1 MNPVDAPA
9 EDAVAD
15 AVDEVAL
22 RILDATYAVLSANV
36 GRRTTMNQIAD
47 QAGLGVAT
55 VYRRF
60 PQKPQL
66 MRALLLR
73 EGARL
78 TEVVGE
84 AMTREATVE
93 MQAAA
98 GFSAFA
104 HAIAEHPF
112 LVRLIHGDSDGWVL
126 GGGDLAD
133 QLMAMARDYIA
144 AWIRDLQ
151 EQGRYLGVDA
161 EIVAEIEARLA
172 LSLIVAPDGKIPMH
186 DEQASRAFALTY
198 LVPLLG
204 RE

>member
-1 MNPVDAPA
+1 MSPVDAPA
-9 EDAVAD
+9 EETG

-22 RILDATYAVLSANV
+22 RILDATYAVLSANT

-66 MRALLLR
+66 LRALLLR

-78 TEVVGE
+78 TAVVGE
-84 AMTREATVE
+84 AMARETTVE

-133 QLMAMARDYIA
+133 QLMGMARDYIA
-144 AWIRDLQ
+144 TWIRELQ
-151 EQGRYLGVDA
+151 AQGRHLGVDA

-198 LVPLLG
+198 LVPMLG
-204 RE
+204 HE